1 MNDPAVNIDSIIEFG
16 TNFENQQAGDIVE
29 FDFRHRDSLS
39 EIFNEEIEAWAR
51 HSLASNGFGD
61 Y

>member
-1 MNDPAVNIDSIIEFG
+1 MNNPAVTIDSIIEFE
-16 TNFENQQAGDIVE
+16 TNLEHQLDGEIVE
-29 FDFRHRDSLS
+29 FDFRHRDSLA
-39 EIFNEEIEAWAR
+39 ENFNEEIEAWAR

>member
-1 MNDPAVNIDSIIEFG
+1 MNNPAVNIDSIIEFE
-16 TNFENQQAGDIVE
+16 TKVENQQDGEVVE

-39 EIFNEEIEAWAR
+39 ENFNEEIEAWAR

>member
-1 MNDPAVNIDSIIEFG
+1 MNNTAANIDSIIEFE
-16 TNFENQQAGDIVE
+16 TNFEHQLDGDIVE

-39 EIFNEEIEAWAR
+39 EIFNAEIEAWAR

>member
-1 MNDPAVNIDSIIEFG
+1 MNNPAVNIDSIVEFE
-16 TNFENQQAGDIVE
+16 TNFKHQLEGEIVE

-39 EIFNEEIEAWAR
+39 ENFNDEIEAWAR